1 MSSLGKFIALVEAG
15 VPVSQSLKLSPLPEG
30 EISNLV
36 LESVEL
42 GAPLSKVGAALVDF
56 EIELSRFEGELE
68 QANAVPLATRKLLL
82 WLPAF
87 SILLGQFSGFQT
99 IPALFTPVG
108 LIAGLLAGSLI
119 LLGIRWSG
127 RMLLPLRQK
136 RSHPA
141 MGLMRLSLAIQSGQP
156 LRAGA
161 PALGSEAA
169 ELIEL
174 SRTSGA
180 PLGRLIESEIQLT
193 SARAIQQIISQ
204 ARQLSI
210 SLLVPMAVTVL
221 PAFLILTV
229 VPMFIGIG
237 F

>member
-1 MSSLGKFIALVEAG
+1 
-15 VPVSQSLKLSPLPEG
+15 
-30 EISNLV
+30 
-36 LESVEL
+36 
-42 GAPLSKVGAALVDF
+42 
-56 EIELSRFEGELE
+56 
-68 QANAVPLATRKLLL
+68 
-82 WLPAF
+82 
-87 SILLGQFSGFQT
+87 
-99 IPALFTPVG
+99 
-108 LIAGLLAGSLI
+108 
-119 LLGIRWSG
+119 
-127 RMLLPLRQK
+127 
-136 RSHPA
+136 
-141 MGLMRLSLAIQSGQP
+141 MRLSLAIQSGQP

-161 PALGSEAA
+161 HALSSEAA